1 MQWVLESQLAS
12 RGAKEERMNR
22 VLLTGR
28 LTRDPEMRVVTNG
41 KNVTQLS
48 IGYCRRTRSGHPRS
62 GTSSTSV
69 ERSGEGTGGEMPE
82 EMQQR

>member
-1 MQWVLESQLAS
+1 
-12 RGAKEERMNR
+12 MNR

-62 GTSSTSV
+62 GISSTSV
-69 ERSGEGTGGEMPE
+69 ERSGEGAGGRAGSGQGDDRAWSAGYP
-82 EMQQR
+82 

>member
-12 RGAKEERMNR
+12 RVAKEERMNR

-41 KNVTQLS
+41 KDVTQSNKDFATAGPRLLHDLGRVGQS
-48 IGYCRRTRSGHPRS
+48 RRRR
-62 GTSSTSV
+62 
-69 ERSGEGTGGEMPE
+69 
-82 EMQQR
+82 